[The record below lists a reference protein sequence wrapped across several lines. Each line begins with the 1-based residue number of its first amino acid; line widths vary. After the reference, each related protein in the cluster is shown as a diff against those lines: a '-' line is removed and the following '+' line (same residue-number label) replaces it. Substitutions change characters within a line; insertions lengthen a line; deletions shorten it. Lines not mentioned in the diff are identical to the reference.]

1 MSNREEMSNRDEGGG
16 LGARELQTLLL
27 LGQAMNAERDP
38 ARICEWV
45 CGGAE
50 SLLEAR
56 LAAMVLAP
64 AEQYS
69 RESVCGKIG
78 DSSLSEPLARDI
90 AKLAQSDWP
99 ASPKSSRVAVLQQS
113 DLPADLTDR
122 GIVHLVRLD
131 VRTIHQD
138 FGTLMVGTDGSQ
150 DIGSREQFVLSTL
163 ANEAAV
169 ALENVRLRREIQSA
183 KEVAESATRRLQVA
197 NAELARASTAKDEF
211 LSSMS
216 HELRT
221 PLNAVLSLSESLLEG
236 IYGEVNE
243 RQVKTVG
250 IIESSGRHL
259 LSLINDILDLSK
271 VAAGK
276 MGLSIGTVDVEAVCK
291 TSMLFARERAVK
303 KGVKLTTSI
312 DPQVRTVQADERRL
326 KQMLVNLL
334 TNAVKFTD
342 EGTVRLDVRSDT
354 GNGELQFVVSDTG
367 IGIASDDL
375 EKLFAPF
382 TQLESGLDRQYE
394 GTGLGLSLVTRMAEL
409 HGGRVTAES
418 EGRGHGS
425 RFMVALP
432 WTLEEQPEAV
442 AEIGGATREE
452 LTPAVRKVII
462 VEDDPTVSK
471 QLRRYMEELDAE
483 VLALPHGTG
492 VITQAET
499 FEPDVILLDIILP
512 PESGWEVLEQLKSNE
527 QTREIPVVIV
537 SILDEPQRALKSG
550 AGAFV
555 VKPAGRDR
563 LYVAIAEALAAGH
576 PASAVARGTPQ
587 ILLAEDNEMNIVSI
601 TDYLE
606 AKGFDVRVARDG
618 VEALEALRAERPD
631 LVLMDMQMPR
641 MDGIEAMQRIRAD
654 AALGDLP
661 IIALTALAMTG
672 DKERILEAGA
682 DEYASKP
689 VNMKQLVATME
700 ALLGR

>member
-1 MSNREEMSNRDEGGG
+1 
-16 LGARELQTLLL
+16 
-27 LGQAMNAERDP
+27 
-38 ARICEWV
+38 
-45 CGGAE
+45 
-50 SLLEAR
+50 
-56 LAAMVLAP
+56 
-64 AEQYS
+64 
-69 RESVCGKIG
+69 
-78 DSSLSEPLARDI
+78 
-90 AKLAQSDWP
+90 
-99 ASPKSSRVAVLQQS
+99 
-113 DLPADLTDR
+113 
-122 GIVHLVRLD
+122 
-131 VRTIHQD
+131 
-138 FGTLMVGTDGSQ
+138 MVGTDGSQ

-169 ALENVRLRREIQSA
+169 ALENVRLRLEIQRA
-183 KEVAESATRRLQVA
+183 KEVAEAATKQLQVA
-197 NAELARASTAKDEF
+197 NAELARAATAKDEF

-221 PLNAVLSLSESLLEG
+221 PLNAVVSLSESLLEG
-236 IYGEVNE
+236 IYGQVNE
-243 RQVKTVG
+243 RQAKTVG
-250 IIESSGRHL
+250 MIESSGRHL

-276 MGLSIGTVDVEAVCK
+276 MELSIETVDVKAVCK
-291 TSMLFARERAVK
+291 ASLLFVRERAVK

-342 EGTVRLDVRSDT
+342 EGTVGFDAQGDT
-354 GNGELQFVVSDTG
+354 GNGELQFVVWDTG
-367 IGIASDDL
+367 IGIESDDL

-418 EGRGHGS
+418 DGRGHGS
-425 RFMVALP
+425 RFVVTLP
-432 WTLEEQPEAV
+432 WTPEEQPEPV
-442 AEIGGATREE
+442 AGVGGATRED
-452 LTPAVRKVII
+452 LSPAVRKVLI
-462 VEDDPTVSK
+462 VEDDLTVSK

-499 FEPDVILLDIILP
+499 FKPDVILLDIFLP
-512 PESGWEVLEQLKSNE
+512 TESGWEVLDQLKKNE
-527 QTREIPVVIV
+527 QTREIPVVIISV
-537 SILDEPQRALKSG
+537 LDEPQRGLEAG
-550 AGAFV
+550 AGAFI
-555 VKPAGRDR
+555 VKPAGRQR
-563 LYVAIAEALAAGH
+563 LYVAIAEALAAAH
-576 PASAVARGTPQ
+576 PVKIAARAPH
-587 ILLAEDNEMNIVSI
+587 ILLAEDNETNIVSI

-618 VEALEALRAERPD
+618 VAALEALRAERPD

-641 MDGIEAMQRIRAD
+641 MDGMEAMQRIRAD
-654 AALGDLP
+654 GALKDLP

-689 VNMKQLVATME
+689 VNMKQLVATMK
-700 ALLGR
+700 ALLAK